1 MFDSSGSTYVVLQ
14 HAGVS
19 GKPEEESQERTNRR
33 EHRLPAA
40 LSVDWH
46 APLQGTDVDV
56 VFVKTFNPQSQ
67 KLHLLTQKQS
77 TGIEMS

>member
-14 HAGVS
+14 HAGVG

-40 LSVDWH
+40 LSIDWH

-56 VFVKTFNPQSQ
+56 VFVKNTDV
-67 KLHLLTQKQS
+67 
-77 TGIEMS
+77 